1 MFRYSVEVMEIE
13 LTIKNYRC
21 FSDTKPA
28 RIRIRP
34 GFTAFLGV
42 NNSGKSS
49 LLKFFYELRNLF
61 QGLSDTTITAS
72 SNNGQ
77 MTRLISSL
85 NGQPVGF
92 AFPQEIMDTEEV
104 FCNLNDRNLIIQIQL
119 KPTSATEQNASIT
132 LQRLDIIMQRV
143 SSSCTAKMYLDNREL
158 PSGNLSW
165 RNNNHL
171 YFGNEIA
178 ADLTFMLKAFELLSN
193 IVYIPSFRNTINIG
207 SNSNYYD
214 ISIGQS
220 FISQW
225 NNWKTGPTKKYHEKA
240 NRVQEDIAKI
250 FEYAKLEINASPDGQ
265 RLHMLINGKSY
276 KISELGSGLTQF
288 FLVLASV
295 TMRSPAPSFVLID
308 EPEINL
314 HPSLQLDFLT
324 RLTSYA
330 SQGILFATHSVG
342 LARASAE
349 HIYSVRRG
357 ADDSS
362 EITEYSSTPR
372 LAELL
377 GELSFAGYKEL
388 GFDKILLVEGS
399 TEVKT
404 IQQFLRWYKKEH
416 QIVLLPMGGDQMI
429 NQEAEV
435 QLAEIKRISD
445 NVFVLIDSERSVPDE
460 KLEARRAA
468 FKKLCDEAEIKC
480 HVLDRRA
487 TENYFPDNAVKKVK
501 GNAFRALQPYEAF
514 KQPFHKWAKSENW
527 QIAREMVPGDLD
539 NTDLGEFLRSL

>member
-1 MFRYSVEVMEIE
+1 M
-13 LTIKNYRC
+13 
-21 FSDTKPA
+21 
-28 RIRIRP
+28 
-34 GFTAFLGV
+34 
-42 NNSGKSS
+42 
-49 LLKFFYELRNLF
+49 
-61 QGLSDTTITAS
+61 
-72 SNNGQ
+72 
-77 MTRLISSL
+77 
-85 NGQPVGF
+85 
-92 AFPQEIMDTEEV
+92 
-104 FCNLNDRNLIIQIQL
+104 
-119 KPTSATEQNASIT
+119 
-132 LQRLDIIMQRV
+132 
-143 SSSCTAKMYLDNREL
+143 
-158 PSGNLSW
+158 
-165 RNNNHL
+165 
-171 YFGNEIA
+171 
-178 ADLTFMLKAFELLSN
+178 
-193 IVYIPSFRNTINIG
+193 
-207 SNSNYYD
+207 
-214 ISIGQS
+214 
-220 FISQW
+220 
-225 NNWKTGPTKKYHEKA
+225 
-240 NRVQEDIAKI
+240 
-250 FEYAKLEINASPDGQ
+250 
-265 RLHMLINGKSY
+265 
-276 KISELGSGLTQF
+276 
-288 FLVLASV
+288 
-295 TMRSPAPSFVLID
+295 
-308 EPEINL
+308 
-314 HPSLQLDFLT
+314 
-324 RLTSYA
+324 TSYA